1 MKPNPIELNN
11 STLHYFVMS
20 HIVEHGYAPKI
31 DSIAQHFSV
40 SNSDT
45 IAALK
50 ALEDYHGVV
59 LHPKSSEVWVMHPFS
74 TAPTGFW
81 IESENGSWWGN
92 CAWCSLGAAAL
103 LDCDLTISSTLGG
116 EAKQIC
122 VEIVDGQIK
131 NENLFIHFPIPMVNA
146 WDNVT
151 YTCSKMLIFDS
162 EAEVDDWCKRHNTNK
177 GDVQPINKIWE
188 FSKVW
193 YGSHL
198 SPNWTKW
205 SVEEAKEIFQR
216 FELHHAVWQM
226 PSQAG
231 RF

>member
-1 MKPNPIELNN
+1 MPLNN
-11 STLHYFVMS
+11 STLHHFIMR
-20 HIVEHGYAPKI
+20 HIVELSYAPKI
-31 DSIAQHFSV
+31 DDIAQHFDAST
-40 SNSDT
+40 SDV
-45 IAALK
+45 IEALHT
-50 ALEDYHGVV
+50 LEDYHGVV

-74 TAPTGFW
+74 TAPTNFW
-81 IESENGSWWGN
+81 IESKDGKSWWGN

-103 LDCDLTISSTLGG
+103 LDRDLTITTTLGA
-116 EAKQIC
+116 EAKQVT
-122 VEIVDGQIK
+122 VEVVDGHIK
-131 NENLFIHFPIPMVNA
+131 NQNLFIHFPIPMVNA

-151 YTCSKMLIFDS
+151 YTCSKMLMFES
-162 EAEVDDWCKRHNTNK
+162 EAEVDRWCKKYNMNK

-198 SPNWTKW
+198 NPNWVKW
-205 SVEEAKEIFQR
+205 SIEEAKEIFKR
-216 FELHHAVWQM
+216 FELQHSVWKM